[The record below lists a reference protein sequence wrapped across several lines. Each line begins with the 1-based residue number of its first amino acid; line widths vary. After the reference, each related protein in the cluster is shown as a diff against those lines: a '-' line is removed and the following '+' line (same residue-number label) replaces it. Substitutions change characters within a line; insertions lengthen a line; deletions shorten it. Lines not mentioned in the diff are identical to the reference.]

1 MPKRRIDWYY
11 HRRNCEACEKADAA
25 LAGFEIGERVDAR
38 KTRFDRPAAI
48 QLARSM
54 RRVVATRG
62 GRSEILD
69 IGAAVGD
76 EALAKAIMGPTGNL
90 RAPSMRVADT
100 LYVGFSELILD
111 ADAGA
116 RPAAPVAGY
125 SGTPLAKKLGI
136 VASARVHIVGGPGN
150 YESLLTPLPEGV
162 RFAARV
168 DETVDVVH
176 LFCKR
181 RADLERRLRSILP
194 KIRPD
199 ATIWVSW
206 PKKASGEATDITENT
221 IREVALP
228 LGLVDVKVCAVD
240 ATWSGLKLVVR
251 VANRPSERRKHA
263 RSTA

>member
-1 MPKRRIDWYY
+1 
-11 HRRNCEACEKADAA
+11 
-25 LAGFEIGERVDAR
+25 
-38 KTRFDRPAAI
+38 
-48 QLARSM
+48 
-54 RRVVATRG
+54 
-62 GRSEILD
+62 
-69 IGAAVGD
+69 
-76 EALAKAIMGPTGNL
+76 
-90 RAPSMRVADT
+90 MRVADT

-111 ADAGA
+111 A
-116 RPAAPVAGY
+116 RTVSRAAPPAAGY
-125 SGTPLAKKLGI
+125 SGTPLSKKLGI
-136 VASARVHIVGGPGN
+136 FPGAQVHIVGGPEN

-199 ATIWVSW
+199 AAIWVSW

-240 ATWSGLKLVVR
+240 TTWSGLKLVVR
-251 VANRPSERRKHA
+251 VANRPFGRRKHA
-263 RSTA
+263 HSTA

>member
-1 MPKRRIDWYY
+1 MPKPRIDWYY

-38 KTRFDRPAAI
+38 KIRFERPAALK
-48 QLARSM
+48 LARSM

-62 GRSEILD
+62 GRSETFD
-69 IGAAVGD
+69 IGPGVSD
-76 EALAKAIMGPTGNL
+76 ETLARAIMGPTGNL

-100 LYVGFSELILD
+100 LYVGFSELILG
-111 ADAGA
+111 AGGGG
-116 RPAAPVAGY
+116 RGAAPIAGY
-125 SGTPLAKKLGI
+125 SGTPLARKLGI
-136 VASARVHIVGGPGN
+136 VAGVRVHVVGGPAD

-162 RFAARV
+162 RFAASV

-176 LFCKR
+176 LFCTR
-181 RADLERRLRSILP
+181 RADLERRLRSVLP

-199 ATIWVSW
+199 AAIWVSW
-206 PKKASGEATDITENT
+206 PKKASREAPDITENT

-251 VANRPSERRKHA
+251 VANRRPAAPNRP